1 MALLVIKL
9 HTLPSATLGT
19 LRPVPGKQASVGLK
33 SRSPSQWC
41 GSSWGP
47 SGGKARSKSKAV
59 VKQTHRSS
67 ARAWKPELGPRS
79 EGRGHRAE
87 APPPAPAP
95 PAAPRPSAATLGSS
109 WSRGAWS
116 RGARRPAV
124 SGVPASPAARPH
136 VRHVSSHL
144 FPGVWE
150 QGS

>member
-1 MALLVIKL
+1 MVREQ
-9 HTLPSATLGT
+9 LGSI
-19 LRPVPGKQASVGLK
+19 RRKGEVQVQSSGEADPPVQCEGLE
-33 SRSPSQWC
+33 
-41 GSSWGP
+41 
-47 SGGKARSKSKAV
+47 
-59 VKQTHRSS
+59 
-67 ARAWKPELGPRS
+67 ARAWPRS
-79 EGRGHRAE
+79 EGRGPRAE

>member
-67 ARAWKPELGPRS
+67 ARAWRPEPGPRS
-79 EGRGHRAE
+79 EGRGPRAE

-95 PAAPRPSAATLGSS
+95 PAAPRPSAGALGSS
-109 WSRGAWS
+109 WS

-124 SGVPASPAARPH
+124 SGGSASPDARPH
-136 VRHVSSHL
+136 GRHVSSHL